1 MNEERK
7 LQRLEVLE
15 ALNDQMP
22 AISTF
27 QNTIQSGVESQH
39 RIKTTDGRMPVQW
52 HKAEVKSNEKFLNKW
67 QAKVE
72 DALFD
77 RELQRFVDYQNWNF
91 GYGMGDATKQKNGS
105 LIATVDTDEIY
116 LSESG
121 HEKEGLFN
129 SCKCPEK
136 QQLDKLVRES
146 MIGVG
151 NFGIFAGNSV
161 VGLIPANTNFSYNSL
176 VTFSN
181 ATLNRGC
188 TIWEGG
194 MVKNN
199 SGSDDGDVMG
209 NYGSIYMRYTT
220 NYGGSG
226 NDFSKKTFNT
236 GQATF
241 GRRYYGGE
249 WRNGN
254 GGNIKFG
261 FYADDASLISS
272 QNSIIPSSSTGNKV
286 EVTVPASSN
295 LGELCCGDG
304 LVRIGT
310 AKKNQEGRLYGMS
323 GTTGWSGGI
332 WRTGNCAS
340 YGSYSNLCD
349 PQHTSGQN
357 PNNGLRT
364 GFGFDYVE

>member
-15 ALNDQMP
+15 ALNDEMP

-27 QNTIQSGVESQH
+27 QDTIQVGLESQH
-39 RIKTTDGRMPVQW
+39 RIKTTDGRMPVHW

-105 LIATVDTDEIY
+105 LIPTVDTDEIY

-151 NFGIFAGNSV
+151 NFGIFAGNSIA
-161 VGLIPANTNFSYNSL
+161 GLIPANTNFSYNAL

-188 TIWEGG
+188 VVWEGG
-194 MVKNN
+194 MTKNN
-199 SGSDDGDVMG
+199 NGSDGGDVMG
-209 NYGSIYMRYTT
+209 NYGSCHMRYGDG
-220 NYGGSG
+220 YGGESLG
-226 NDFSKKTFNT
+226 LAKKTFNT

-241 GRRYYGGE
+241 GRRYYGGN
-249 WRNGN
+249 WINGN

-261 FYADDASLISS
+261 FYGDTALISS
-272 QNSIIPSSSTGNKV
+272 QNSVIPSSSTGNKV

-295 LGELCCGDG
+295 LGELCTPDAH
-304 LVRIGT
+304 VRIGT
-310 AKKNQEGRLYGMS
+310 AKQNQEGRFWTMS
-323 GTTGWSGGI
+323 GSTGAEGH
-332 WRTGNCAS
+332 WRPGNNVCNS

-349 PQHTSGQN
+349 PFYSG
-357 PNNGLRT
+357 GSA
-364 GFGFDYVE
+364 GIKIGWGFDYVE